1 MNDPDDTKF
10 KCEINKIMKNVHKT
24 IKKIETL
31 DPGKND
37 DSKQNKD

>member
-1 MNDPDDTKF
+1 MNDPDDIEF
-10 KCEINKIMKNVHKT
+10 KCEINKIMKNVHRI

-31 DPGKND
+31 DPAKDD